1 MCQNLPRT
9 TETER
14 KFMLSGSGFGDI
26 AQLVEQMTFNH
37 WVQGSSP
44 CVPTRNKKPPQGGF
58 FNSVDTGR
66 RTRLSHDRGVGSTMS
81 KRAKP
86 LRRRFVRN
94 APSPVHRAR
103 ESQCPHQEQ
112 ETTARWFFNM
122 QSYKTQEKQTATMG
136 G

>member
-44 CVPTRNKKPPQGGF
+44 CVPTRNKTTP
-58 FNSVDTGR
+58 S
-66 RTRLSHDRGVGSTMS
+66 GVFLFLCLFVF
-81 KRAKP
+81 
-86 LRRRFVRN
+86 LRCTIK
-94 APSPVHRAR
+94 H
-103 ESQCPHQEQ
+103 
-112 ETTARWFFNM
+112 
-122 QSYKTQEKQTATMG
+122 
-136 G
+136 